1 MGCLADKNDASVL
14 PVRIGLVRV
23 QGFHVHRAL
32 IVPGTLRDGR
42 LLCGLHLDVV
52 VGVIIL
58 DRHPSGF
65 PWPDRP
71 PLPSFQPP
79 ESGSFRSACREW
91 FEHKVVR
98 KCQILNLLQ
107 VSRCSPFCRPGAS
120 HAALSARTTYRIDRT
135 HVADWNAQNGK
146 YFLISNENINTKNI
160 TSAGMAPSGVGL
172 PMRRSRKETCCRVR
186 GSGAHSPL
194 EMARQQR
201 RMAAEKLTFLHQMC
215 YNVLNY
221 QTLMCIR

>member
-1 MGCLADKNDASVL
+1 M
-14 PVRIGLVRV
+14 

-32 IVPGTLRDGR
+32 MVPGTLRDGR

-58 DRHPSGF
+58 EIDIHPDSLGQIGLLCRLF
-65 PWPDRP
+65 SLQNPDLSDRP
-71 PLPSFQPP
+71 AENALYDPP
-79 ESGSFRSACREW
+79 ADPGMEHDP

-107 VSRCSPFCRPGAS
+107 VSHCSPFCRQGAS
-120 HAALSARTTYRIDRT
+120 HAALSTRTTYRIDRT
-135 HVADWNAQNGK
+135 YVVHWNAQNGK
-146 YFLISNENINTKNI
+146 YFLISNVNINTRNI
-160 TSAGMAPSGVGL
+160 AGAGMAPSGVGL

-201 RMAAEKLTFLHQMC
+201 RMAAENSDKLYALTFLHQMC
-215 YNVLNY
+215 YNILNY